1 MKIDKKLLIQVEEL
15 SSLFFTLH
23 EISVILGIDE
33 DSCVSLINH
42 PEVVKSAEKGRLLTE
57 ATVRKNVF
65 DLAKSG
71 SSNAQTLAVK
81 IMEDFTVKN
90 IDV

>member
-1 MKIDKKLLIQVEEL
+1 MTIDKKLLIQVEEL

-23 EISVILGIDE
+23 EIAVILGVPE
-33 DSCVSLINH
+33 DDCVTLINDQ
-42 PEVVKSAEKGRLLTE
+42 EVIKRAEKGRLLTE

-81 IMEDFTVKN
+81 IMDDFNVKN